1 MHIHNSIQAKLFLEY
16 THFEN
21 LTIKTTCQQENLLD
35 IHHCLCSF
43 QYSDYLNVSYQMFCL
58 TGWVL
63 ITLPIALSFIFIE
76 KTSGKILGIKVV
88 YSMHF
93 SLSFMFWVAD
103 TDSKVGLHIGV
114 WWSFVPSN
122 FVFKSSFV

>member
-1 MHIHNSIQAKLFLEY
+1 MHIYNSIQAKLFLEY

-21 LTIKTTCQQENLLD
+21 LTIKATCQQENLLD
-35 IHHCLCSF
+35 TDHCLCTVYV
-43 QYSDYLNVSYQMFCL
+43 QYSDYLNVSYQMFRL

-63 ITLPIALSFIFIE
+63 ITLPIALSLIFIE

-93 SLSFMFWVAD
+93 SLSFVFWVAN
-103 TDSKVGLHIGV
+103 TDWKVGLHIGV
-114 WWSFVPSN
+114 W
-122 FVFKSSFV
+122 